1 MFFDNYY
8 TSTDTNKIELGL
20 ERILTLLARLN
31 NPHLNLPPVIHIAGT
46 NGKGS
51 VLAFLKAIFNQANYK
66 VHRYTSPHL
75 VKFNERI
82 EIANQMIS
90 DIELNEL
97 SNQCHLACQ
106 ILPKITPTFFEFTT
120 AMAFLA
126 FSKHKADVVLLETGL
141 GGEFDA
147 TNVLPQVLVAIITTI
162 SFDHQ
167 EFLGNSLAEI
177 AKAKA
182 GIIKNNCPVI
192 IANQQQQAKEV
203 LWQVGTA
210 KQAKIIDAS
219 SYNLPNNLCKKN
231 LNLIGVH
238 QLDNLKLAYLAILN
252 QDKFFIDF
260 SEISLGAE
268 NAKWPARL
276 QKITFGNIK
285 NQLKNCQI
293 YLDGAH
299 NLDGA
304 KIVADFLSMQ
314 DGKKI
319 VVFNMLKNK
328 DLLGFLKQIQNNLDI
343 LLIIDVAFHQNQC
356 LAIEIFMQAKELNI
370 PVEIIDNFSKIS
382 NFLVDTDNTILI
394 CGSLYL
400 AGYFLSLNSHFR

>member
-1 MFFDNYY
+1 MFFDNYSA
-8 TSTDTNKIELGL
+8 STDSNKIELGL
-20 ERILTLLARLN
+20 DRILTLLARLN

-75 VKFNERI
+75 VRFNERI
-82 EIANQMIS
+82 EIANQIIS
-90 DIELNEL
+90 DIELNKL
-97 SNQCHLACQ
+97 SSKCHLACQ
-106 ILPKITPTFFEFTT
+106 ISPKITPTFFEFTT

-126 FSKHKADVVLLETGL
+126 FSKHKADVLLLETGL

-147 TNVLPQVLVAIITTI
+147 TNVLSQVLVAIITTV

-203 LWQVGTA
+203 LWQIATE
-210 KQAKIIDAS
+210 KQAKIIDAT
-219 SYNLPNNLCKKN
+219 SYDLPNNLYKED
-231 LNLIGVH
+231 LNLIGLH
-238 QLDNLKLAYLAILN
+238 QLENLKLAYLTILN
-252 QDKFFIDF
+252 QNKFSITL
-260 SEISLGAE
+260 SEISAGMQ
-268 NAKWPARL
+268 NVKWPARL
-276 QKITFGNIK
+276 QKIEFGNIK
-285 NQLKNCQI
+285 NKLKNCQL

-299 NLDGA
+299 NIGGA
-304 KIVADFLSMQ
+304 KIIADFLSMQ
-314 DGKKI
+314 NGKKI

-328 DLLGFLKQIQNNLDI
+328 DLLGFLTQIQNSLDV
-343 LLIIDVAFHQNQC
+343 LLIIDVAFHKEQY
-356 LAIEIFMQAKELNI
+356 LATEILIKAKQLNI
-370 PVEIIDNFSKIS
+370 PTEIIDNFSKIS
-382 NFLVDTDNTILI
+382 NFLSDTHNTILI

-400 AGYFLSLNSHFR
+400 AGHFLALN